1 MVRPQLLYCS
11 QLWRPQLIKDITM
24 LEHIQR
30 RATKYILN
38 DYTSSYKSR
47 LQQLNI
53 LPLMF
58 VFELQD
64 LMFLIKSLKSPTD
77 NFNINNY
84 ITFASGT
91 TRSRA
96 HHKLVHLRTST
107 TIQRHFYFNKIVRFY
122 NHFPVFDLSLSIN
135 TIKNRLINYFWIHFT
150 HNFNSE
156 RACTYHF
163 LCPCYRYSKE
173 PITTNFNKL

>member
-1 MVRPQLLYCS
+1 MFEC
-11 QLWRPQLIKDITM
+11 
-24 LEHIQR
+24 IQR

-64 LMFLIKSLKSPTD
+64 LMFLIKSPTD
-77 NFNINNY
+77 NFNISNY

-91 TRSRA
+91 TRSRT
-96 HHKLVHLRTST
+96 HHKLVYFRTST
-107 TIQRHFYFNKIVRFY
+107 TIQRHFYFIRIVRLY
-122 NHFPVFDLSLSIN
+122 NHLPVIDLSLSIN
-135 TIKNRLINYFWIHFT
+135 TIKNRLIIYFWTHFT

-156 RACTYHF
+156 RTCTYHF
-163 LCPCYRYSKE
+163 LCPCYRCSKE